1 VATVL
6 ALDVGSSSVRARR
19 FDEQAEP
26 VDELRQERYAGDDPG
41 EIVRLVR
48 EVVGGRDEGADAV
61 GCSCFGHSL
70 IALDE
75 AGRPL
80 TPVLG
85 WRDTRSAAAAARL
98 RQWLDAAAARARTGA
113 YLHPSFWP
121 AKLAWLAEAEPEVF
135 RRAARFV
142 SCSDYLYAEL
152 HGAEP
157 ASSSSIASGT
167 GLFDLTTR
175 GWDAELLELLG
186 VDEARLPAL
195 SDAPQG
201 GWYPP
206 LIDGACSNL
215 GAGCVGPTRAALM
228 IGTSGALR
236 ILHETVRPM
245 PRPGLFLYVLD
256 ERRVVEGGALSDGG
270 NLHAWLNTVLGAA
283 SGSLLERGPDEH
295 GLAFLPFLGGER
307 STGWNPD
314 AAGAI
319 DGLTF
324 ATSARDIRQAA
335 LEGVGFRF
343 AAIADRLPEVEEVVA
358 TGGGLRFVPDWI
370 QLLADT
376 LARPVTASA
385 VEEASLRGAAVATL
399 ERLGHEAPP
408 APLGRVFHPRPERAD
423 AYRSARRRHQQLYG
437 MLHGDD

>member
-19 FDEQAEP
+19 FDEHAEP
-26 VDELRQERYAGDDPG
+26 VDALRRERYAGDDPV

-48 EVVGGRDEGADAV
+48 AAVGGRDAAADAV
-61 GCSCFGHSL
+61 GCSSFGHSL
-70 IALDE
+70 IALDA

-80 TPVLG
+80 TPLLG
-85 WRDTRSAAAAARL
+85 WRDTRSAAAAVRL
-98 RQWLDAAAARARTGA
+98 RDRVDPAAVRARTGA

-121 AKLAWLAEAEPEVF
+121 AKLVWLAEAEPDVF
-135 RRAARFV
+135 RSAARFV
-142 SCSDYLYAEL
+142 SFADYLYAQL
-152 HGAEP
+152 HRCEP
-157 ASSSSIASGT
+157 ATSSSIASGT
-167 GLFDLTTR
+167 GLFDLTA
-175 GWDAELLELLG
+175 GQWDAELLEVLG
-186 VDEARLPAL
+186 VDEERLPAL
-195 SDAPQG
+195 SNEPQD
-201 GWYPP
+201 GWYPA

-215 GAGCVGPTRAALM
+215 GAGCTGPARAALM

-236 ILHETVRPM
+236 ILHETERPE

-270 NLHAWLNTVLGAA
+270 NLYAWLNETLGEA
-283 SGSLLERGPDEH
+283 SGSVLECGPDEH
-295 GLAFLPFLGGER
+295 GLAFLPLLGGER
-307 STGWNPD
+307 STGWRPD
-314 AAGAI
+314 ATGAI

-324 ATSARDIRQAA
+324 ATTARDIRQAA

-343 AAIADRLPEVEEVVA
+343 AAIADRLPEIEEVVA
-358 TGGGLRFVPDWI
+358 TGGGLRSDPDWI
-370 QLLADT
+370 QLLADA
-376 LARPVTASA
+376 LARPITASG

-423 AYRSARRRHQQLYG
+423 AYRSARERQQRLYDGLYG
-437 MLHGDD
+437 DD